1 MAGVSARGDGGPRR
15 GGRARIGVLIS
26 GRGSNLQALIA
37 AAAQPD
43 YPAEIA
49 LVIANVPEAAGL
61 ARAEA
66 AGIPTQVIDHRRF
79 PSRVGFEAALTDAL
93 HAADCELVCLAGFMR
108 VLTADFVGR
117 WVDRLIN
124 IHPSLLPAFPGLNT
138 HAEALAAGVRVTGAT
153 VHFVREQVDQGPII
167 GQAAVPVL
175 DDDTADSLG
184 ARVLEAEHT
193 LYPHC
198 VRLVADGRATVSGS
212 RVQIAGAHTPQP
224 ALLNP
229 PVGP

>member
-1 MAGVSARGDGGPRR
+1 MAGVNALDDGAPDRTQR
-15 GGRARIGVLIS
+15 TKIGVLIS
-26 GRGSNLQALIA
+26 GRGSNLQALIE

-61 ARAEA
+61 ERAEA
-66 AGIPTQVIDHRRF
+66 AGIPTQVIDHRLF
-79 PSRVGFEAALTDAL
+79 ASRVGFEAALTDAL
-93 HAADCELVCLAGFMR
+93 SGAGCELVCLAGFMR
-108 VLTADFVGR
+108 VLTGDFVAR
-117 WVDRLIN
+117 WEDRVIN

-138 HAEALAAGVRVTGAT
+138 HAEALAAGVRITGAT

-175 DDDTADSLG
+175 DDDDADSLA
-184 ARVLEAEHT
+184 ARVLAAEHT

-198 VRLVADGRATVSGS
+198 LRLVADGRATVSGN
-212 RVQIAGAHTPQP
+212 RVRITGAEAPGT

-229 PVGP
+229 PLDG

>member
-1 MAGVSARGDGGPRR
+1 MAGVSAHGDGGPAR
-15 GGRARIGVLIS
+15 GARTRIGVLIS
-26 GRGSNLQALIA
+26 GRGSNLQALIEA
-37 AAAQPD
+37 AARPD

-61 ARAEA
+61 ERAEA
-66 AGIPTQVIDHRRF
+66 AGIPTQVIDHRLF

-93 HAADCELVCLAGFMR
+93 HVADCELICLAGFMR
-108 VLTADFVGR
+108 VLTGDFVAR

-124 IHPSLLPAFPGLNT
+124 IHPSLLPAFPGRNT
-138 HAEALAAGVRVTGAT
+138 HAEALAAGVRIAGAT

-175 DDDTADSLG
+175 DDDDPDSLG
-184 ARVLEAEHT
+184 ARVLAAEHT

-198 VRLVADGRATVSGS
+198 VRLVADGRARVSGN
-212 RVQIAGAHTPQP
+212 RVEISGQDAPHA

-229 PVGP
+229 PGGN

>member
-1 MAGVSARGDGGPRR
+1 MAHLSDGART
-15 GGRARIGVLIS
+15 RIGVLIS
-26 GRGSNLQALIA
+26 GRGSNLQALIDA
-37 AAAQPD
+37 AAEPG

-49 LVIANVPEAAGL
+49 LVISNVPEAAGL
-61 ARAEA
+61 ERAEA
-66 AGIPTQVIDHRRF
+66 AGIPTQVIDHRLF

-93 HAADCELVCLAGFMR
+93 YQANCELVCLAGFMR
-108 VLTADFVGR
+108 VLTADFVTR
-117 WVDRLIN
+117 WQDRLIN

-138 HAEALAAGVRVTGAT
+138 HADALAAGVRITGAT

-175 DDDTADSLG
+175 DDDDAERLG

-198 VRLVADGRATVSGS
+198 LRLVADGRARVSGN
-212 RVQIAGAHTPQP
+212 RVRIRDAEAPRT

-229 PVGP
+229 PVGG